1 MNSCFY
7 IFYYSVSLNLFR
19 YFELFTTYL
28 NFSELS
34 GIHRSV
40 TLSRIHSLHQMIAR
54 DFVKLKSSVKNISHP
69 FRQAEY
75 HVFSPCIFTL
85 LLLCLFSKNKTAIIA
100 FKRRKYQPR
109 NTNGFI
115 ARKKSNRFN
124 LVGWVITFKI
134 ILTYFLVAYKSEKM
148 RLYVPLL
155 QQNRTLIVV
164 NL

>member
-1 MNSCFY
+1 M
-7 IFYYSVSLNLFR
+7 
-19 YFELFTTYL
+19 
-28 NFSELS
+28 
-34 GIHRSV
+34 
-40 TLSRIHSLHQMIAR
+40 
-54 DFVKLKSSVKNISHP
+54 
-69 FRQAEY
+69 
-75 HVFSPCIFTL
+75 L
-85 LLLCLFSKNKTAIIA
+85 LLLCLFSKNKTGIIA

-115 ARKKSNRFN
+115 AKKKSNRFN